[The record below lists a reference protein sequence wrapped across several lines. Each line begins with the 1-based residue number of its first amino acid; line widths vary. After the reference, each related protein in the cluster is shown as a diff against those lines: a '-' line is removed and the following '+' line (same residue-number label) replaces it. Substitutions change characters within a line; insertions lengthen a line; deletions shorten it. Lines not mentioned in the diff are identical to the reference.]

1 MKKSILLF
9 VFLILVLN
17 LVQGQSPC
25 SYEATVE
32 RMKAFN
38 PNVESELAEN
48 EVFIKQFIKQ
58 LKAEGQLNGQTEF
71 KIPVVLHVFHIGED
85 GKIDMEQ
92 VHSGLKVLNDDFNGR
107 NEGWNTIDSA
117 FDSIKGSIDIEFCL
131 ATVDPD
137 GNPTIGV
144 NYYEDEDAF
153 YNEGNV
159 FGYAWDNFKY
169 FNIYMPKYVFGEPS
183 NFTAYAYLPN
193 LSGTENNRDG
203 IFYSS
208 IRWGYGEQSELA
220 EGQDWASVVTHEVGH
235 WLNLQ
240 HTFKDGC
247 STQNDFVDDTPP
259 TLGSGIELLGCNN
272 NDFSCGVK
280 TNGSNFMDY
289 NHDCKK
295 MFTQGQVDR
304 MLAALYHPARIQL
317 WSPENLAETGCA
329 PPPTNTEDLSN
340 SLKVKV
346 YPNPSSK
353 RLHFELNEAAAQ
365 VTIFDITGKVV
376 FIEKMKTNRTTI
388 NTSFLKT
395 GIYFYQIN
403 TDSEIGSGK
412 VLIQD

>member
-1 MKKSILLF
+1 MKKSNIIVVLLF
-9 VFLILVLN
+9 LIGHF
-17 LVQGQSPC
+17 VQAQVPC
-25 SYEATVE
+25 SYEAIIE
-32 RMKAFN
+32 RMKVHN
-38 PNVESELAEN
+38 PNVESELFEN
-48 EVFIKQFIKQ
+48 EVFTKQFIEQ
-58 LKAEGQLNGQTEF
+58 LKTDGQFKGQADF
-71 KIPVVLHVFHIGED
+71 KVPVVLHIFHIGED

-107 NEGWNTIDSA
+107 NEGWNTIDLA
-117 FDSIKGSIDIEFCL
+117 FDSIKSSIDIEFCL

-137 GNPTIGV
+137 GNPTTGV

-159 FGYAWDNFKY
+159 FRYAWDNFKY

-193 LSGTENNRDG
+193 LNGTENNRDG

-208 IRWGYGEQSELA
+208 IRWGYGEKSELD

-240 HTFKDGC
+240 HTFSGGC
-247 STQNDFVDDTPP
+247 GVQNDFVDDTPP
-259 TLGSGIELLGCNN
+259 TLGSGIELSGCNN

-329 PPPTNTEDLSN
+329 PPPTKTDDLSSN
-340 SLKVKV
+340 LDVKV
-346 YPNPSSK
+346 FPNPSNQQ
-353 RLHFELNEAAAQ
+353 LHFEISETPARL
-365 VTIFDITGKVV
+365 TFFDMNGKAVLV
-376 FIEKMKTNRTTI
+376 EKLTTNRTTI
-388 NTSFLKT
+388 NTSLLKR
-395 GIYFYQIN
+395 GIHFYQIN
-403 TDSEIGSGK
+403 TDSEVLSGK
-412 VLIQD
+412 ILIQH